1 MTGFWKVFGA
11 TAASTAV
18 AVTVVA
24 LVMASVVIGAADRDA
39 RSRVRGDTELLAA
52 AVRVPLQAHDT
63 AGVRAQVAR
72 LAKELP
78 ELRMTV
84 IAPDGTVLADSHED
98 AERMANHSDRD
109 EVIAARRGDATR
121 QPVQRFS
128 ATLRESQLYF
138 AERVTGTPPGAAAE
152 ELLGFARA
160 SLPEQVVAG
169 QRSRLVHAV
178 VWSAV
183 AALAIGLVAAG
194 LITRS
199 VRRPLAEIET
209 FVDAVARGQPA
220 RRLPQANQGEL
231 SHLVGA
237 VNAMADQLDE
247 RFERLDRDQSEIR
260 TILGSMVEGVL
271 AIDQQQRVL
280 LLNSGAA
287 AMLGTDAAAARG
299 KPVWEVT
306 RIPEVT
312 GILARCLQTNLPA
325 EDELMLPGDPHDR
338 VLRLTAAPLGDDRG
352 AWGCVLVLHDLTEMR
367 RLETVRRDFVVN
379 VSHELKT
386 PLTAMKGFLEAVIE
400 DSGMDE
406 ETRRRFLVRASDNTD
421 RMVAI
426 VTDLLTLAR
435 VEAADGALK
444 RERIDL
450 REICSEA
457 LAQAGGVAAVREI
470 SLQVDLPGE
479 AVTVAGDRTALTT
492 AVMNLLDNAIKYSP
506 RGGRV
511 RMRVVAAAGK
521 EAVVDVEDNGPGIP
535 SHETERIF
543 ERFYRVDKNRSREL
557 GGTGLGL
564 SIVRNVMLAHG
575 GRVTVSSV
583 LGEGSTFRLHIP
595 LLAEQ
600 RAAVSSGAGP
610 AA

>member
-1 MTGFWKVFGA
+1 
-11 TAASTAV
+11 
-18 AVTVVA
+18 
-24 LVMASVVIGAADRDA
+24 
-39 RSRVRGDTELLAA
+39 
-52 AVRVPLQAHDT
+52 
-63 AGVRAQVAR
+63 
-72 LAKELP
+72 
-78 ELRMTV
+78 
-84 IAPDGTVLADSHED
+84 
-98 AERMANHSDRD
+98 
-109 EVIAARRGDATR
+109 
-121 QPVQRFS
+121 
-128 ATLRESQLYF
+128 
-138 AERVTGTPPGAAAE
+138 
-152 ELLGFARA
+152 
-160 SLPEQVVAG
+160 
-169 QRSRLVHAV
+169 
-178 VWSAV
+178 
-183 AALAIGLVAAG
+183 
-194 LITRS
+194 
-199 VRRPLAEIET
+199 
-209 FVDAVARGQPA
+209 
-220 RRLPQANQGEL
+220 
-231 SHLVGA
+231 
-237 VNAMADQLDE
+237 
-247 RFERLDRDQSEIR
+247 
-260 TILGSMVEGVL
+260 
-271 AIDQQQRVL
+271 
-280 LLNSGAA
+280 
-287 AMLGTDAAAARG
+287 
-299 KPVWEVT
+299 
-306 RIPEVT
+306 
-312 GILARCLQTNLPA
+312 
-325 EDELMLPGDPHDR
+325 
-338 VLRLTAAPLGDDRG
+338 
-352 AWGCVLVLHDLTEMR
+352 
-367 RLETVRRDFVVN
+367 
-379 VSHELKT
+379 
-386 PLTAMKGFLEAVIE
+386 MKGFLEAVIE

-479 AVTVAGDRTALTT
+479 AVMIAGDRTALTT

-511 RMRVVAAAGK
+511 RMRVGAAAGA

-595 LLAEQ
+595 VLAGP